1 MTPFQTLQG
10 IAAPLDQPN
19 ADTDQIAPARFLRRP
34 RQEGYSRFLFHDLRF
49 DANGLEIAEFILN
62 RPPFKEAQILVT
74 NRNFG
79 GGSSREQ
86 AVWCL
91 VDSGIRCVIGSTFGD
106 IFYNNSINHGL
117 LLIKQDETICK
128 NLRNQLHA
136 TPGASMSID
145 LVNQSF
151 TGPDGQQ
158 YTFSIEESRKKRL
171 LDGLDE
177 IGLTLEYVAQ
187 ISSFETDFRQKHP
200 WLFRASV
207 NKI

>member
-1 MTPFQTLQG
+1 MTPFHTLQG

-34 RQEGYSRFLFHDLRF
+34 RQEGYSRFLFHDLRV
-49 DANGLEIAEFILN
+49 DEKGLEKVDFVLN
-62 RPPFKEAQILVT
+62 HPGFKEAKILVV

-91 VDSGIRCVIGSTFGD
+91 VDYGIRCVIGSTFGD

-117 LLIKQDETICK
+117 LLIKQDEDVCK
-128 NLRNQLHA
+128 QLRDQLHA
-136 TPGASMSID
+136 TPGTTMSVD
-145 LVNQSF
+145 LPNQSF
-151 TGPDGQQ
+151 MGPDGQR
-158 YTFSIEESRKKRL
+158 YSFTIEEIRKKRL

-187 ISSFETDFRQKHP
+187 MNAFETDFRKKHP
-200 WLFRASV
+200 WLFRPSTSST
-207 NKI
+207 